1 VREAKANRGYQAS
14 TLVEKVQ
21 LNGLVSPNYQ
31 YVVRRIFCF
40 GSRRP
45 GVQVPPPRPQRT
57 SALAVPPAAELSQES
72 VVRAT
77 WRRPAMMS
85 CPPSPSLP
93 QRAQAPLG
101 PLAGQLLAPGPP
113 ERRRRYVPAKSDAL
127 AFLATKETDILWGGW
142 ITPAAGKVSF
152 GEFVD
157 KWAEQQS
164 HLRPR
169 TVELYRYLLATMT
182 GSAVRRIE
190 TRAEFGCPLQ
200 FLVQTAAKAIPGVA

>member
-1 VREAKANRGYQAS
+1 MLAEAESN
-14 TLVEKVQ
+14 L
-21 LNGLVSPNYQ
+21 
-31 YVVRRIFCF
+31 
-40 GSRRP
+40 
-45 GVQVPPPRPQRT
+45 
-57 SALAVPPAAELSQES
+57 ES

-77 WRRPAMMS
+77 CAK
-85 CPPSPSLP
+85 
-93 QRAQAPLG
+93 AY
-101 PLAGQLLAPGPP
+101 AGVMPT
-113 ERRRRYVPAKSDAL
+113 RRRHFGNVRKLPSGRWQASYWHEGLRHVAADTFPAKSDAL
-127 AFLATKETDILWGGW
+127 AFLSTKETDILRGQWVA
-142 ITPAAGKVSF
+142 PAAGKVSF